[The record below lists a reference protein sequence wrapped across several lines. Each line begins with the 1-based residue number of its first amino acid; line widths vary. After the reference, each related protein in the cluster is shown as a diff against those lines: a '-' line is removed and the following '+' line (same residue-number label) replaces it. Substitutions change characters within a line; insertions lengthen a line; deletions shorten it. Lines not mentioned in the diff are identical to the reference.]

1 MNLAITIFL
10 LSFVGILFLLINK
23 SLALHGRKAFVTV
36 SHEVNHKLKTKA
48 DQLLVTVKRSP
59 EVVWKTFLF
68 LIIKISVIAIEK
80 FKARIYPKIAHL
92 VDSVKGRHIP
102 KNKGSASFFL
112 TNIKEHKDSQKGFEI

>member
-1 MNLAITIFL
+1 MNFAITIFALSL
-10 LSFVGILFLLINK
+10 LGILFLLVNK
-23 SLALHGRKAFVTV
+23 ARELNGKKAFLTI

-48 DQLLVTVKRSP
+48 DDVLVTIKRSP

-68 LIIKISVIAIEK
+68 LVIKISVILVDK

-92 VDSVKGRHIP
+92 VDSVKGKHIP